1 MGNRGKKVT
10 KHSSTADGAL
20 ITPQIKSVLKED
32 FDWSTLLL
40 TDMATYGS
48 STFQGGEESAYGG
61 MGSSFSDKAIRLN
74 FIRKVYSILTVQ
86 LIVTMGFIGFFF
98 IPTVAK
104 FSQENP
110 ALLWVAL
117 AFSII
122 MMLALVC
129 VPSIR
134 RKSPHSLIFL
144 GLFTLCEGWLIGA
157 ICSTYEVTEVLIA
170 VGMTAGVVF
179 ALTLFAMQTRTT
191 RLVFAIIGAIIFS
204 LYIVF
209 DTQMMMGGNHKYSLD
224 PEEYVFAALNL
235 YLDIINLFLYILQIV
250 GASRD

>member
-1 MGNRGKKVT
+1 
-10 KHSSTADGAL
+10 
-20 ITPQIKSVLKED
+20 
-32 FDWSTLLL
+32 
-40 TDMATYGS
+40 MATYGS
-48 STFQGGEESAYGG
+48 SPFQGGEEGGYGG

-86 LIVTMGFIGFFF
+86 LAVTMGFIGFFF
-98 IPTVAK
+98 IPSVAK
-104 FSQENP
+104 FSRETP
-110 ALLWVAL
+110 SLLYVAM
-117 AFSII
+117 AFSFILMI
-122 MMLALVC
+122 ALVC

-134 RKSPHSLIFL
+134 RKTPHNMIFL

-157 ICSTYEVTEVLIA
+157 ICSTYQVEEVLIA

-179 ALTLFAMQTRTT
+179 ALTLFAMQTKIDFTAWGGALLCVLVVFCLAGFVALFFPQTRTM

-235 YLDIINLFLYILQIV
+235 YLDIINLFLYILQII

>member
-1 MGNRGKKVT
+1 MGDSINRGKKVT

-74 FIRKVYSILTVQ
+74 FIRKV
-86 LIVTMGFIGFFF
+86 FF

-129 VPSIR
+129 IPSIR
-134 RKSPHSLIFL
+134 RKSPHNLIFL

-179 ALTLFAMQTRTT
+179 ALTLFAMQTKIDFTAWGGALLCVLVVFVLAGFITAFFPQTRTT

-209 DTQMMMGGNHKYSLD
+209 DTQMMMGGNHK
-224 PEEYVFAALNL
+224 VN
-235 YLDIINLFLYILQIV
+235 I
-250 GASRD
+250 

>member
-1 MGNRGKKVT
+1 MGT
-10 KHSSTADGAL
+10 AL
-20 ITPQIKSVLKED
+20 IVELLSEQENKHIKRGPNYP
-32 FDWSTLLL
+32 T
-40 TDMATYGS
+40 MATYGS
-48 STFQGGEESAYGG
+48 SSFQGGEEGGYGG

-74 FIRKVYSILTVQ
+74 FIRKVYSILM
-86 LIVTMGFIGFFF
+86 I
-98 IPTVAK
+98 
-104 FSQENP
+104 
-110 ALLWVAL
+110 
-117 AFSII
+117 
-122 MMLALVC
+122 ALVC

-134 RKSPHSLIFL
+134 RKTPHNMIFL

-157 ICSTYEVTEVLIA
+157 ICSTYQVEEVLIA

-179 ALTLFAMQTRTT
+179 ALTLFAMQTKIDFTAWGGALLCILVVFCLAGFVALFFPQTRTV

-235 YLDIINLFLYILQIV
+235 YLDIINLFLYILQII

>member
-1 MGNRGKKVT
+1 
-10 KHSSTADGAL
+10 
-20 ITPQIKSVLKED
+20 
-32 FDWSTLLL
+32 
-40 TDMATYGS
+40 MATYGS
-48 STFQGGEESAYGG
+48 SPFQGGEDGGYGG

-86 LIVTMGFIGFFF
+86 LAVTMGFIGFFF
-98 IPTVAK
+98 IPSVAK
-104 FSQENP
+104 FSRETP
-110 ALLWVAL
+110 SLLYVAM
-117 AFSII
+117 AFSLILMI
-122 MMLALVC
+122 ALVC

-134 RKSPHSLIFL
+134 RKTPHNMIFL

-157 ICSTYEVTEVLIA
+157 TCSTYQVEEVLIA

-179 ALTLFAMQTRTT
+179 S
-191 RLVFAIIGAIIFS
+191 IIGAIIFS

-235 YLDIINLFLYILQIV
+235 YLDIINLFLYILHII

>member
-1 MGNRGKKVT
+1 
-10 KHSSTADGAL
+10 
-20 ITPQIKSVLKED
+20 
-32 FDWSTLLL
+32 
-40 TDMATYGS
+40 MATYGS
-48 STFQGGEESAYGG
+48 SPFQGGEESGYGG

-98 IPTVAK
+98 IPSVAK
-104 FSQENP
+104 FSQQNP

-117 AFSII
+117 AFSIV

-134 RKSPHSLIFL
+134 RKSPHNLIFL

-179 ALTLFAMQTRTT
+179 ALTLFAMQTKIDFTAWGGALLCVLVVFILAGFIAAFFPQTRTT